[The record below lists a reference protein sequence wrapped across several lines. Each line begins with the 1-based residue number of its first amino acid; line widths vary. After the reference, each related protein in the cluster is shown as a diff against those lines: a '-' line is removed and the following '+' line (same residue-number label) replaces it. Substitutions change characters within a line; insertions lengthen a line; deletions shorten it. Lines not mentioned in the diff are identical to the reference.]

1 MKFINR
7 NLLKFVMKYNIHK
20 IFSKNIEELREI
32 LNSLLIEDIQ
42 NIEKIANLIIDTLR
56 KGNCV
61 FWCGNGGSATDSQH
75 FAAELIG
82 RFQKNRDSYKSL
94 SLSADSAVMT
104 CIANDFGYENL
115 FSRQLEGLGKKDDL
129 LVVLSTSGNSSNI
142 KKVLEVAKKMDI
154 KTISLLGK
162 GGGLVKDFADYTLV
176 VKSDST
182 ARIQE
187 IHALLGHTICEI
199 VEEELGNNKSLI

>member
-1 MKFINR
+1 
-7 NLLKFVMKYNIHK
+7 MKYNIHK

-82 RFQKNRDSYKSL
+82 RFKKIDHLIDHYH
-94 SLSADSAVMT
+94 
-104 CIANDFGYENL
+104 Y
-115 FSRQLEGLGKKDDL
+115 QLILPL
-129 LVVLSTSGNSSNI
+129 
-142 KKVLEVAKKMDI
+142 
-154 KTISLLGK
+154 
-162 GGGLVKDFADYTLV
+162 
-176 VKSDST
+176 
-182 ARIQE
+182 
-187 IHALLGHTICEI
+187 
-199 VEEELGNNKSLI
+199 